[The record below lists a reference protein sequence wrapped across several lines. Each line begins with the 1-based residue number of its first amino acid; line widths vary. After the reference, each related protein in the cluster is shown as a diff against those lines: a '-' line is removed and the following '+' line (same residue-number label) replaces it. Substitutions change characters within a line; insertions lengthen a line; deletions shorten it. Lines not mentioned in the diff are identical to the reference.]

1 MSDKT
6 PKGTSRT
13 RSTGKRAARPATTPA
28 ASSISRSR
36 TKPRPDNAAQA
47 PGRRAAA
54 SPSKPKVTS
63 RAKSKDKPKPTNILN
78 YPRAGR
84 EGFWRWWPSW
94 RLLSAAFLLLF
105 FAGVGFGAWLYSTTD
120 VPDPTDIAVA
130 QTTRVYYSDGETLL
144 GEFSDLNRTILPAE
158 DIPDNVK
165 EAVVASEDS
174 TFYENR
180 GISPKGILR
189 AVINNVSGG
198 SRQGASTITQQYVEN
213 YYTGKVTSYTG
224 KVREMIMA
232 VKIDQE
238 LDKEEILSRYL
249 NTIYFGRS
257 AYGIEEAA
265 QAYFGKNA
273 SELDDAEAALLVA
286 VIPAPSAYDPAKNPE
301 KAQALWKRV
310 IDREVNETG
319 SLTQDEA
326 NKLTFPETIDY
337 KPQNSLRGTN
347 GYLMMTVRRELET
360 RGFDADDIDT
370 GGYTIISTIDKHTQ
384 ESTVEAINEL
394 PEDRPENNHVGT
406 VSIDPKTG
414 AIRALYG
421 GADYLEQQRNDATQ
435 SRMQAG
441 STFKVFT
448 LVAALEEGYGL
459 HSRWD
464 ASSPR
469 TFSGWKVKN
478 FGNASRGTVDL
489 LTATRHSYN
498 TPYAALNIDMGAK
511 KTREAA
517 VAMGLSEKTPG
528 LDDSPSNVL
537 GSASPTMLE
546 LAGAYST
553 IASGGIKRTPHIVEK
568 VSDVDGSSKYT
579 YKDDGERVLKESTA
593 INATVAL
600 QEPTSSR
607 GSARVVARKM
617 DGRPVAGKTGTSSA
631 FRSAVF
637 VGYTPQLVT
646 AVGMFQ
652 PSADG
657 RTEEPLTS
665 FGPWKNMTGGAAP
678 ASIFGDIMTRALEGQ
693 EELDFPDEVTSEGK
707 KKRKK
712 STRTKEPSPRR
723 TSKPKVTE
731 EPSQEPSQE
740 PSEEPSDE
748 APTEEP
754 SEQAPEPTEQ
764 PEPPATTEKPKQ
776 ESSPEPSAEP
786 SKKPKPPKVQPT
798 PGHERPAQ
806 PTATPKE
813 PR

>member
-13 RSTGKRAARPATTPA
+13 RSSGKRAARAATTPA
-28 ASSISRSR
+28 AASLSRSR
-36 TKPRPDNAAQA
+36 TKPRPETTTRT
-47 PGRRAAA
+47 PGR
-54 SPSKPKVTS
+54 PSDAPPSTPRGNR
-63 RAKSKDKPKPTNILN
+63 RAKNKPKPTNLLN

-94 RLLSAAFLLLF
+94 RLLSAVFVLLF
-105 FAGVGFGAWLYSTTD
+105 FAGIGFGAWLYATTD
-120 VPDPTDIAVA
+120 VPEPTDIAVA
-130 QTTRVYYSDGETLL
+130 QTTRVYYSDGKTLL
-144 GEFSDLNRTILPAE
+144 GEFSDLNRTILPADE
-158 DIPDNVK
+158 IPDNVK

-180 GISPKGILR
+180 GISPKGIVR
-189 AVINNVSGG
+189 ALVNNLSGG

-238 LDKEEILSRYL
+238 LDKNEILSRYL

-265 QAYFGKNA
+265 QAYFGKSAN
-273 SELDDAEAALLVA
+273 ELDDAEAALLVA

-301 KAQALWKRV
+301 KAKALWQRV

-319 SLTQDEA
+319 TLTKEEA
-326 NKLTFPETIDY
+326 DKLSFPETIEY
-337 KPQNSLRGTN
+337 KRQSSLRGTN
-347 GYLMMTVRRELET
+347 GYLMMAVRKELEA
-360 RGFDADDIDT
+360 RGFDEDDIDT
-370 GGYTIISTIDKHTQ
+370 GGYTIVSTIDKHTQ
-384 ESTVEAINEL
+384 DSTVEVIANL

-406 VSIDPKTG
+406 VSIDPSTG

-421 GADYLEQQRNDATQ
+421 GEDYLKQQRNDATQ

-441 STFKVFT
+441 STFKAFT
-448 LVAALEEGYGL
+448 LVAALEEGYSL
-459 HSRWD
+459 HSNWD

-469 TFSGWKVKN
+469 TFKGWTVKN
-478 FGNASRGTVDL
+478 FNNASRGTVDL

-498 TPYAALNIDMGAK
+498 TPYAALNVDMGAE
-511 KTREAA
+511 KTRDAA
-517 VAMGLSEKTPG
+517 IKMGLSEKTPG

-537 GSASPTMLE
+537 GSASSTMLE
-546 LAGAYST
+546 LANAYST

-568 VSDVDGSSKYT
+568 VTNADGSSKYA

-607 GSARVVARKM
+607 GSAKVVARKM
-617 DGRPVAGKTGTSSA
+617 DGRPVAGKTGTSSS
-631 FRSAVF
+631 FRSALF

-657 RTEEPLTS
+657 RTEEPLTP
-665 FGPWKNMTGGAAP
+665 FGPWEDMTGGGAP
-678 ASIFGDIMTRALEGQ
+678 ASIFADIMTSALDGQ
-693 EELDFPDEVTSEGK
+693 DELDFPGEVDSEGK
-707 KKRKK
+707 KKRKRK
-712 STRTKEPSPRR
+712 KRTHAPRR
-723 TSKPKVTE
+723 TTQPE
-731 EPSQEPSQE
+731 APAQPSEQ
-740 PSEEPSDE
+740 PSEEPP
-748 APTEEP
+748 ATEEP
-754 SEQAPEPTEQ
+754 SEEAPEPAPEPSEQ
-764 PEPPATTEKPKQ
+764 PTPSSKPEKPKP
-776 ESSPEPSAEP
+776 EPEPEPSE
-786 SKKPKPPKVQPT
+786 KPKTPKMQPT
-798 PGHERPAQ
+798 RGNDKPVE

>member
-1 MSDKT
+1 M
-6 PKGTSRT
+6 
-13 RSTGKRAARPATTPA
+13 
-28 ASSISRSR
+28 
-36 TKPRPDNAAQA
+36 
-47 PGRRAAA
+47 
-54 SPSKPKVTS
+54 
-63 RAKSKDKPKPTNILN
+63 
-78 YPRAGR
+78 
-84 EGFWRWWPSW
+84 
-94 RLLSAAFLLLF
+94 LLF
-105 FAGVGFGAWLYSTTD
+105 FAGIGFGAWLYATTD
-120 VPDPTDIAVA
+120 VPEPTDIAVA
-130 QTTRVYYSDGETLL
+130 QTTRVYYADGETLI
-144 GEFSDLNRTILPAE
+144 GEFSDLNRTILPADE
-158 DIPDNVK
+158 IPDNVK

-180 GISPKGILR
+180 GISPKGIVR
-189 AVINNVSGG
+189 ALVNNLSGG

-238 LDKEEILSRYL
+238 LDKNEILSRYL

-265 QAYFGKNA
+265 QAYFGKSA

-301 KAQALWKRV
+301 KAKALWQRV

-319 SLTQDEA
+319 TLTKEEA
-326 NKLTFPETIDY
+326 DKLSFPETIEY
-337 KPQNSLRGTN
+337 KRQSSLRGTN
-347 GYLMMTVRRELET
+347 GYLMMAVRKELEA
-360 RGFDADDIDT
+360 RGFDEDDIDT
-370 GGYTIISTIDKHTQ
+370 GGYTIVSTIDKHTQ
-384 ESTVEAINEL
+384 DSTVEVIANL

-406 VSIDPKTG
+406 VSIDPSTG

-421 GADYLEQQRNDATQ
+421 GEDYLKQQRNDATQ

-441 STFKVFT
+441 STFKAFT
-448 LVAALEEGYGL
+448 LVAALEEGYSL
-459 HSRWD
+459 HSTWD

-469 TFSGWKVKN
+469 TFKGWTVKN
-478 FGNASRGTVDL
+478 FNNASRGTVDL

-498 TPYAALNIDMGAK
+498 TPYAALNVDMGAE
-511 KTREAA
+511 KTRDAA
-517 VAMGLSEKTPG
+517 IKMGLSEKTPG

-546 LAGAYST
+546 LANAYST

-568 VSDVDGSSKYT
+568 VTNADGSSKYA

-607 GSARVVARKM
+607 GSAKVVARKM
-617 DGRPVAGKTGTSSA
+617 DGRPVAGKTGTSSS
-631 FRSAVF
+631 FRSALF

-657 RTEEPLTS
+657 RTEEPLTP
-665 FGPWKNMTGGAAP
+665 FGPWEDMTGGAAP
-678 ASIFGDIMTRALEGQ
+678 ASIFADIMTEALDGQ
-693 EELDFPDEVTSEGK
+693 KKLDFPDEVDSDGK
-707 KKRKK
+707 KKRKRK
-712 STRTKEPSPRR
+712 KRTHAPRR
-723 TSKPKVTE
+723 TTQPE
-731 EPSQEPSQE
+731 APAQPSEQ
-740 PSEEPSDE
+740 PSEEPP
-748 APTEEP
+748 ATEEP
-754 SEQAPEPTEQ
+754 SEEAPEPAPEPSEQ
-764 PEPPATTEKPKQ
+764 PTPSSKPEKPKP
-776 ESSPEPSAEP
+776 EPEPEPSE
-786 SKKPKPPKVQPT
+786 KPKTPKMQPT
-798 PGHERPAQ
+798 RGNDKPVE

>member
-13 RSTGKRAARPATTPA
+13 RSSGKRAARAATTPA
-28 ASSISRSR
+28 AASLSRSR
-36 TKPRPDNAAQA
+36 TKPRPETTTRT
-47 PGRRAAA
+47 PGR
-54 SPSKPKVTS
+54 PSDAPSSTPRGNR
-63 RAKSKDKPKPTNILN
+63 RAKNKPKPTNLLN

-94 RLLSAAFLLLF
+94 RLLSAVFVLLF
-105 FAGVGFGAWLYSTTD
+105 FAGIGFGAWLYATTD
-120 VPDPTDIAVA
+120 VPEPTDIAVA
-130 QTTRVYYSDGETLL
+130 QTTRVYYSDGKTLL
-144 GEFSDLNRTILPAE
+144 GEFSDLNRTILPADE
-158 DIPDNVK
+158 IPDNVK

-180 GISPKGILR
+180 GISPKGIVR
-189 AVINNVSGG
+189 ALVNNLSGG

-238 LDKEEILSRYL
+238 LDKNEILSRYL

-265 QAYFGKNA
+265 QAYFGKSA

-301 KAQALWKRV
+301 KAKALWQRV

-319 SLTQDEA
+319 TLTKEEA
-326 NKLTFPETIDY
+326 DKLSFPETIEY
-337 KPQNSLRGTN
+337 KRQSSLRGTN
-347 GYLMMTVRRELET
+347 GYLMMAVRKELEA
-360 RGFDADDIDT
+360 RGFDEDDIDT
-370 GGYTIISTIDKHTQ
+370 GGYTIVSTIDKHTQ
-384 ESTVEAINEL
+384 DSTVEVIANL

-406 VSIDPKTG
+406 VSIDPSTG

-421 GADYLEQQRNDATQ
+421 GEDYLKQQRNDATQ

-441 STFKVFT
+441 STFKAFT
-448 LVAALEEGYGL
+448 LVAALEEGYSL
-459 HSRWD
+459 HSNWD

-469 TFSGWKVKN
+469 TFKGWTVKN
-478 FGNASRGTVDL
+478 FNNASRGTVDL

-498 TPYAALNIDMGAK
+498 TPYAALNVDMGAE
-511 KTREAA
+511 KTRDAA
-517 VAMGLSEKTPG
+517 IKMGLSEKTPG

-537 GSASPTMLE
+537 GSASSTMLE
-546 LAGAYST
+546 LANAYST

-568 VSDVDGSSKYT
+568 VTNADGSSKYA

-607 GSARVVARKM
+607 GSAKVVARKM
-617 DGRPVAGKTGTSSA
+617 DGRPVAGKTGTSSS
-631 FRSAVF
+631 FRSALF

-652 PSADG
+652 PSVDG
-657 RTEEPLTS
+657 RTEEPLTP
-665 FGPWKNMTGGAAP
+665 FGPWEDMTGGGAP
-678 ASIFGDIMTRALEGQ
+678 ASIFADIMTSALDGQ
-693 EELDFPDEVTSEGK
+693 DELDFPGEVDSEGK
-707 KKRKK
+707 KKRKRK
-712 STRTKEPSPRR
+712 KRTHAPRR
-723 TSKPKVTE
+723 TTQPE
-731 EPSQEPSQE
+731 APAQPSEQ
-740 PSEEPSDE
+740 PSEEPP
-748 APTEEP
+748 ATEEP
-754 SEQAPEPTEQ
+754 SEEAPEPAPEPSEQ
-764 PEPPATTEKPKQ
+764 PTPSSKPEKPKP
-776 ESSPEPSAEP
+776 EPEPEPSE
-786 SKKPKPPKVQPT
+786 KPKTPKMQPT
-798 PGHERPAQ
+798 RGNDKPVE

>member
-13 RSTGKRAARPATTPA
+13 RSSGKRAARAATTPA
-28 ASSISRSR
+28 AASLSRSR
-36 TKPRPDNAAQA
+36 TKPRPETTTRT
-47 PGRRAAA
+47 PGR
-54 SPSKPKVTS
+54 PSDAPSSTPRGNR
-63 RAKSKDKPKPTNILN
+63 RAKNKPKPTNLLN

-94 RLLSAAFLLLF
+94 RLLSAAFVLLF
-105 FAGVGFGAWLYSTTD
+105 FAGIGFGAWLYATTD
-120 VPDPTDIAVA
+120 VPEPTDIAVA
-130 QTTRVYYSDGETLL
+130 QTTRVYYADGETLI
-144 GEFSDLNRTILPAE
+144 GEFSDLNRTILPADE
-158 DIPDNVK
+158 IPDNVK

-180 GISPKGILR
+180 GISPKGIVR
-189 AVINNVSGG
+189 ALVNNLSGG

-238 LDKEEILSRYL
+238 LDKNEILSRYL

-265 QAYFGKNA
+265 QAYFGKSA

-301 KAQALWKRV
+301 KAKALWQRV

-319 SLTQDEA
+319 TLTKEEA
-326 NKLTFPETIDY
+326 DKLSFPETIEY
-337 KPQNSLRGTN
+337 KRQSSLRGTN
-347 GYLMMTVRRELET
+347 GYLMMAVRKELEA
-360 RGFDADDIDT
+360 RGFDEDDIDT
-370 GGYTIISTIDKHTQ
+370 GGYTIVSTIDKHTQ
-384 ESTVEAINEL
+384 DSTVEVIANL

-406 VSIDPKTG
+406 VSIDPSTG

-421 GADYLEQQRNDATQ
+421 GEDYLKQQRNDATQ

-441 STFKVFT
+441 STFKAFT
-448 LVAALEEGYGL
+448 LVAALEEGYSL
-459 HSRWD
+459 HSNWD

-469 TFSGWKVKN
+469 TFKGWTVKN
-478 FGNASRGTVDL
+478 FNNASRGTVDL

-498 TPYAALNIDMGAK
+498 TPYAALNVDMGAE
-511 KTREAA
+511 KTRDAA
-517 VAMGLSEKTPG
+517 IKMGLSEKTPG

-537 GSASPTMLE
+537 GSASSTMLE
-546 LAGAYST
+546 LANAYST

-568 VSDVDGSSKYT
+568 VTNADGSSKYA

-607 GSARVVARKM
+607 GSAKVVARKM
-617 DGRPVAGKTGTSSA
+617 DGRPVAGKTGTSSS
-631 FRSAVF
+631 FRSALF

-657 RTEEPLTS
+657 RTEEPLTP
-665 FGPWKNMTGGAAP
+665 FGPWEDMTGGGAP
-678 ASIFGDIMTRALEGQ
+678 ASIFADIMTSALDGQ
-693 EELDFPDEVTSEGK
+693 DELDFPGEVDSEGK
-707 KKRKK
+707 KKRKRK
-712 STRTKEPSPRR
+712 KRTHAPRR
-723 TSKPKVTE
+723 TTQPE
-731 EPSQEPSQE
+731 APAQPSEQ
-740 PSEEPSDE
+740 PSEEPP
-748 APTEEP
+748 ATEEP
-754 SEQAPEPTEQ
+754 SEEAPEPAPEPSEQ
-764 PEPPATTEKPKQ
+764 PTPSSKPEKPKP
-776 ESSPEPSAEP
+776 EPEPEPSE
-786 SKKPKPPKVQPT
+786 KPKTPKMQPT
-798 PGHERPAQ
+798 RGNDKPVE

>member
-13 RSTGKRAARPATTPA
+13 RSSGKRAARAATTPA
-28 ASSISRSR
+28 AASLSRSR
-36 TKPRPDNAAQA
+36 TKPRPETTTRT
-47 PGRRAAA
+47 PGR
-54 SPSKPKVTS
+54 PSDAPSSTPRGNR
-63 RAKSKDKPKPTNILN
+63 RAKNKPKPTNLLN

-94 RLLSAAFLLLF
+94 RLLSAVFVLLF
-105 FAGVGFGAWLYSTTD
+105 FAGIGFGAWLYATTD
-120 VPDPTDIAVA
+120 VPEPTDIAVA
-130 QTTRVYYSDGETLL
+130 QTTRVYYSDGKTLL
-144 GEFSDLNRTILPAE
+144 GEFSDLNRTILPADE
-158 DIPDNVK
+158 IPDNVK

-180 GISPKGILR
+180 GISPKGIVR
-189 AVINNVSGG
+189 ALVNNLSGG

-238 LDKEEILSRYL
+238 LDKNEILSRYL

-265 QAYFGKNA
+265 QAYFGKSA

-301 KAQALWKRV
+301 KAKALWQRV
-310 IDREVNETG
+310 IDREVNETAT
-319 SLTQDEA
+319 LTKEEA
-326 NKLTFPETIDY
+326 DKLSFPETIEY
-337 KPQNSLRGTN
+337 KRQSSLRGTN
-347 GYLMMTVRRELET
+347 GYLMMAVRKELEA
-360 RGFDADDIDT
+360 RGFDEDDIDT
-370 GGYTIISTIDKHTQ
+370 GGYTIVSTIDKHTQ
-384 ESTVEAINEL
+384 DSTVEVIANL

-406 VSIDPKTG
+406 VSIDPSTG

-421 GADYLEQQRNDATQ
+421 GEDYLKQQRNDATQ

-441 STFKVFT
+441 STFKAFT
-448 LVAALEEGYGL
+448 LVAALEEGYSL
-459 HSRWD
+459 HSNWD

-469 TFSGWKVKN
+469 TFKGWTVKN
-478 FGNASRGTVDL
+478 FNNASRGTVDL

-498 TPYAALNIDMGAK
+498 TPYAALNVDMGAE
-511 KTREAA
+511 KTRDAA
-517 VAMGLSEKTPG
+517 IKMGLSEKTPG

-537 GSASPTMLE
+537 GSASSTMLE
-546 LAGAYST
+546 LANAYST

-568 VSDVDGSSKYT
+568 VTNADGSSKYA

-607 GSARVVARKM
+607 GSAKVVARKM
-617 DGRPVAGKTGTSSA
+617 DGRPVAGKTGTSSS
-631 FRSAVF
+631 FRSALF

-657 RTEEPLTS
+657 RTEEPLTP
-665 FGPWKNMTGGAAP
+665 FGPWEDMTGGGAP
-678 ASIFGDIMTRALEGQ
+678 ASIFADIMTSALDGQ
-693 EELDFPDEVTSEGK
+693 DELDFPGEVDSEGK
-707 KKRKK
+707 KKRKRK
-712 STRTKEPSPRR
+712 KRTHAPRR
-723 TSKPKVTE
+723 TTQPE
-731 EPSQEPSQE
+731 APAQPSEQ
-740 PSEEPSDE
+740 PSEEPP
-748 APTEEP
+748 ATEEP
-754 SEQAPEPTEQ
+754 SEEAPEPAPEPSEQ
-764 PEPPATTEKPKQ
+764 PTPSSKPEKPKP
-776 ESSPEPSAEP
+776 EPEPEPSE
-786 SKKPKPPKVQPT
+786 KPKTPKMQPT
-798 PGHERPAQ
+798 RGNDKPVE

>member
-13 RSTGKRAARPATTPA
+13 RSSGKRAARAATTPA
-28 ASSISRSR
+28 AASLSRSR
-36 TKPRPDNAAQA
+36 TKPRPETTTRT
-47 PGRRAAA
+47 PGR
-54 SPSKPKVTS
+54 PSDAPSSTPRGNR
-63 RAKSKDKPKPTNILN
+63 RAKNKPKPTNLLN

-94 RLLSAAFLLLF
+94 RLLSAVFVLLF
-105 FAGVGFGAWLYSTTD
+105 FAGIGFGAWLYATTD
-120 VPDPTDIAVA
+120 VPEPTDIAVA
-130 QTTRVYYSDGETLL
+130 QTTRVYYSDGKTLL
-144 GEFSDLNRTILPAE
+144 GEFSDLNRTILPADE
-158 DIPDNVK
+158 IPDNVK

-180 GISPKGILR
+180 GISPKGIVR
-189 AVINNVSGG
+189 ALVNNLSGG

-238 LDKEEILSRYL
+238 LDKNEILSRYL

-265 QAYFGKNA
+265 QAYFGKSA

-301 KAQALWKRV
+301 KAKALWQRV

-319 SLTQDEA
+319 TLTKEEA
-326 NKLTFPETIDY
+326 DKLSFPETIEY
-337 KPQNSLRGTN
+337 KRQSSLRGTN
-347 GYLMMTVRRELET
+347 GYLMMAVRKELEA
-360 RGFDADDIDT
+360 RGFDEDDIDT
-370 GGYTIISTIDKHTQ
+370 GGYTIVSTIDKHTQ
-384 ESTVEAINEL
+384 DSTVEVIANL
-394 PEDRPENNHVGT
+394 PEDRPENNRVGT
-406 VSIDPKTG
+406 VSIDPSTG

-421 GADYLEQQRNDATQ
+421 GEDYLKQQRNDATQ

-441 STFKVFT
+441 STFKAFT
-448 LVAALEEGYGL
+448 LVAALEEGYSL
-459 HSRWD
+459 HSNWD

-469 TFSGWKVKN
+469 TFKGWTVKN
-478 FGNASRGTVDL
+478 FNNASRGTVDL

-498 TPYAALNIDMGAK
+498 TPYAALNVDMGAE
-511 KTREAA
+511 KTRD
-517 VAMGLSEKTPG
+517 VAIKMGLSEKTPG

-546 LAGAYST
+546 LANAYST

-568 VSDVDGSSKYT
+568 VTNADGSSKYA

-607 GSARVVARKM
+607 GSARIVNEKM
-617 DGRPVAGKTGTSSA
+617 DGRPVAGKTGTSSS
-631 FRSAVF
+631 FRSALF

-657 RTEEPLTS
+657 RTEEPLTP
-665 FGPWKNMTGGAAP
+665 FGPWEDMTGGGAP
-678 ASIFGDIMTRALEGQ
+678 ASIFADIMTSALDGQ
-693 EELDFPDEVTSEGK
+693 DELDFPGEVDSEGK
-707 KKRKK
+707 KKRKRK
-712 STRTKEPSPRR
+712 KRTHAPRR
-723 TSKPKVTE
+723 TTQPE
-731 EPSQEPSQE
+731 APAQPSEQ
-740 PSEEPSDE
+740 PSEEPP
-748 APTEEP
+748 ATEEP
-754 SEQAPEPTEQ
+754 SEEAPEPAPEPSEQ
-764 PEPPATTEKPKQ
+764 PTPSSKPEKPKP
-776 ESSPEPSAEP
+776 EPEPEPSE
-786 SKKPKPPKVQPT
+786 KPKTPKMQPT
-798 PGHERPAQ
+798 RGNDKPVE

>member
-1 MSDKT
+1 M
-6 PKGTSRT
+6 
-13 RSTGKRAARPATTPA
+13 
-28 ASSISRSR
+28 
-36 TKPRPDNAAQA
+36 
-47 PGRRAAA
+47 
-54 SPSKPKVTS
+54 
-63 RAKSKDKPKPTNILN
+63 
-78 YPRAGR
+78 
-84 EGFWRWWPSW
+84 
-94 RLLSAAFLLLF
+94 LLF
-105 FAGVGFGAWLYSTTD
+105 FAGIGFGAWLYATTD
-120 VPDPTDIAVA
+120 VPEPTDIAVA
-130 QTTRVYYSDGETLL
+130 QTTRVYYADGETLI
-144 GEFSDLNRTILPAE
+144 GEFSDLNRTILPADE
-158 DIPDNVK
+158 IPDNVK

-180 GISPKGILR
+180 GISPKGIVR
-189 AVINNVSGG
+189 ALVNNLSGG

-238 LDKEEILSRYL
+238 LDKNEILSRYL

-265 QAYFGKNA
+265 QAYFGKSA

-286 VIPAPSAYDPAKNPE
+286 VIPAPSAYDPAKNPD
-301 KAQALWKRV
+301 KAKALWQRV

-319 SLTQDEA
+319 TLTKEEA
-326 NKLTFPETIDY
+326 DKLSFPETIEY
-337 KPQNSLRGTN
+337 KRQSSLRGTN
-347 GYLMMTVRRELET
+347 GYLMMTVRKELEA
-360 RGFDADDIDT
+360 RGFDEDDIDT
-370 GGYTIISTIDKHTQ
+370 GGYTIVSTIDKHTQ
-384 ESTVEAINEL
+384 ESTVEAINDL

-406 VSIDPKTG
+406 VSIDPSTG

-421 GADYLEQQRNDATQ
+421 GEDYLKQQRNDATQ

-441 STFKVFT
+441 STFKAFT
-448 LVAALEEGYGL
+448 LVAALEEGYSL
-459 HSRWD
+459 HSHWD

-469 TFSGWKVKN
+469 TFKGWTVKN
-478 FGNASRGTVDL
+478 FGNASRGSVDL

-498 TPYAALNIDMGAK
+498 TPYAALNVDMGAE

-517 VAMGLSEKTPG
+517 IKMGLSEKTPG

-537 GSASPTMLE
+537 GSSSLTVLE
-546 LAGAYST
+546 LAGSYSV

-568 VSDVDGSSKYT
+568 VTNADGSHKYA

-607 GSARVVARKM
+607 GSARIVNEKM
-617 DGRPVAGKTGTSSA
+617 DGRPVAGKTGTSSS
-631 FRSAVF
+631 FRSALF

-657 RTEEPLTS
+657 RTEEPLTP
-665 FGPWKNMTGGAAP
+665 FGPWEDMTGGGAP
-678 ASIFGDIMTRALEGQ
+678 ASIFADIMTSALDGQ
-693 EELDFPDEVTSEGK
+693 DEVDFHDEVDSEGK

-712 STRTKEPSPRR
+712 RKKRTHAPRR
-723 TSKPKVTE
+723 TTQPKAPAQ
-731 EPSQEPSQE
+731 PSEQ
-740 PSEEPSDE
+740 PSEEPP
-748 APTEEP
+748 ATEEP
-754 SEQAPEPTEQ
+754 SEEAPEPAPEPSEQ
-764 PEPPATTEKPKQ
+764 PTPSSKPEKPKP
-776 ESSPEPSAEP
+776 EPEPSE
-786 SKKPKPPKVQPT
+786 KPKTPKVQPT
-798 PGHERPAQ
+798 RGNDKPVE
-806 PTATPKE
+806 PTVTPKE

>member
-1 MSDKT
+1 M
-6 PKGTSRT
+6 
-13 RSTGKRAARPATTPA
+13 
-28 ASSISRSR
+28 
-36 TKPRPDNAAQA
+36 
-47 PGRRAAA
+47 
-54 SPSKPKVTS
+54 
-63 RAKSKDKPKPTNILN
+63 
-78 YPRAGR
+78 
-84 EGFWRWWPSW
+84 
-94 RLLSAAFLLLF
+94 LLF
-105 FAGVGFGAWLYSTTD
+105 FAGIGFGAWLYATTD
-120 VPDPTDIAVA
+120 VPEPTDIAVA
-130 QTTRVYYSDGETLL
+130 QTTRVYYSDGKTLL
-144 GEFSDLNRTILPAE
+144 GEFSDLNRTILPADE
-158 DIPDNVK
+158 IPDNVK

-180 GISPKGILR
+180 GISPKGIVR
-189 AVINNVSGG
+189 ALVNNLSGG

-238 LDKEEILSRYL
+238 LDKNEILSRYL

-265 QAYFGKNA
+265 QAYFGKSAN
-273 SELDDAEAALLVA
+273 ELDDAEAALLVA

-301 KAQALWKRV
+301 KAKALWQRV

-319 SLTQDEA
+319 TLTKEEA
-326 NKLTFPETIDY
+326 DKLSFPETIEY
-337 KPQNSLRGTN
+337 KRQSSLRGTN
-347 GYLMMTVRRELET
+347 GYLMMAVRKELEA
-360 RGFDADDIDT
+360 RGFDEDDIDT
-370 GGYTIISTIDKHTQ
+370 GGYTIVSTIDKHTQ
-384 ESTVEAINEL
+384 DSTVEVIANL

-406 VSIDPKTG
+406 VSIDPSTG

-421 GADYLEQQRNDATQ
+421 GEDYLKQQRNDATQ

-441 STFKVFT
+441 STFKAFT
-448 LVAALEEGYGL
+448 LVAALEEGYSL
-459 HSRWD
+459 HSNWD

-469 TFSGWKVKN
+469 TFKGWTVKN
-478 FGNASRGTVDL
+478 FNNASRGTVDL

-498 TPYAALNIDMGAK
+498 TPYAALNVDMGAE
-511 KTREAA
+511 KTRDAA
-517 VAMGLSEKTPG
+517 IKMGLSEKTPG

-546 LAGAYST
+546 LANAYST

-568 VSDVDGSSKYT
+568 VTNADGSHKYA

-607 GSARVVARKM
+607 GSARIVNEKM
-617 DGRPVAGKTGTSSA
+617 DGRPVAGKTGTSSS
-631 FRSAVF
+631 FRSALF

-657 RTEEPLTS
+657 RTEEPLTP
-665 FGPWKNMTGGAAP
+665 FGPWEDMTGGGAP
-678 ASIFGDIMTRALEGQ
+678 ASIFADIMTSALDGQ
-693 EELDFPDEVTSEGK
+693 DEVDFPDEVDSEGK
-707 KKRKK
+707 KKRKRK
-712 STRTKEPSPRR
+712 KRTHAPRR
-723 TSKPKVTE
+723 TTQPE
-731 EPSQEPSQE
+731 APAQPSEQ
-740 PSEEPSDE
+740 PSEEPP
-748 APTEEP
+748 ATEEP
-754 SEQAPEPTEQ
+754 SEEAPEPAPEPSEQ
-764 PEPPATTEKPKQ
+764 PTPSSKPEKPKP
-776 ESSPEPSAEP
+776 EPEPSEK
-786 SKKPKPPKVQPT
+786 SKTPKVQPT
-798 PGHERPAQ
+798 RGNDKPVE

>member
-13 RSTGKRAARPATTPA
+13 RSSGKRAARAATTPA
-28 ASSISRSR
+28 AASLSRSR
-36 TKPRPDNAAQA
+36 TKPRPETTTRT
-47 PGRRAAA
+47 PGR
-54 SPSKPKVTS
+54 PSDAPSSTPRGNR
-63 RAKSKDKPKPTNILN
+63 RAKNKPKPTNLLN

-94 RLLSAAFLLLF
+94 RLLSAVFVLLF
-105 FAGVGFGAWLYSTTD
+105 FAGIGFGAWLYATTD
-120 VPDPTDIAVA
+120 VPEPTDIAVA
-130 QTTRVYYSDGETLL
+130 QTTRVYYADGETLI
-144 GEFSDLNRTILPAE
+144 GEFSDLNRTILPADE
-158 DIPDNVK
+158 IPDNVK

-180 GISPKGILR
+180 GISPKGIVR
-189 AVINNVSGG
+189 ALVNNLSGG

-238 LDKEEILSRYL
+238 LDKNEILSRYL

-265 QAYFGKNA
+265 QAYFGKSA

-286 VIPAPSAYDPAKNPE
+286 VIPAPSAYDPAKNPD
-301 KAQALWKRV
+301 KAKALWQRV

-319 SLTQDEA
+319 TLTKEEA
-326 NKLTFPETIDY
+326 DKLSFPETIEY
-337 KPQNSLRGTN
+337 KRQSSLRGTN
-347 GYLMMTVRRELET
+347 GYLMMTVRKELEA
-360 RGFDADDIDT
+360 RGFDEDDIDT
-370 GGYTIISTIDKHTQ
+370 GGYTIVSTIDKHTQ
-384 ESTVEAINEL
+384 ESTVEAINDL

-406 VSIDPKTG
+406 VSIDPSTG

-421 GADYLEQQRNDATQ
+421 GEDYLKQQRNDATQ

-441 STFKVFT
+441 STFKAFT
-448 LVAALEEGYGL
+448 LVAALEEGYSL
-459 HSRWD
+459 HSHWD

-469 TFSGWKVKN
+469 TFKGWTVKN
-478 FGNASRGTVDL
+478 FGNASRGSVDL

-498 TPYAALNIDMGAK
+498 TPYAALNVDMGAE

-517 VAMGLSEKTPG
+517 IKMGLSEKTPG

-537 GSASPTMLE
+537 GSSSLTVLE
-546 LAGAYST
+546 LAGSYSV

-568 VSDVDGSSKYT
+568 VTNADGSHKYA

-607 GSARVVARKM
+607 GSARIVNEKM
-617 DGRPVAGKTGTSSA
+617 DGRPVAGKTGTSSS
-631 FRSAVF
+631 FRSALF

-657 RTEEPLTS
+657 RTEEPLTP
-665 FGPWKNMTGGAAP
+665 FGPWEDMTGGGAP
-678 ASIFGDIMTRALEGQ
+678 ASIFADIMTSALDGQ
-693 EELDFPDEVTSEGK
+693 DEVDFHDEVDSEGK

-712 STRTKEPSPRR
+712 RKKRTHAPRR
-723 TSKPKVTE
+723 TTQPKAPAQ
-731 EPSQEPSQE
+731 PSEQ
-740 PSEEPSDE
+740 PSEEPP
-748 APTEEP
+748 ATEEP
-754 SEQAPEPTEQ
+754 SEEAPEPAPEPSEQ
-764 PEPPATTEKPKQ
+764 PTPSSKPEKPKP
-776 ESSPEPSAEP
+776 EPEPSE
-786 SKKPKPPKVQPT
+786 KPKTPKVQPT
-798 PGHERPAQ
+798 RGNDKPVE
-806 PTATPKE
+806 PTVTPKE

>member
-13 RSTGKRAARPATTPA
+13 RSAGKRAARPATTPA
-28 ASSISRSR
+28 AASISRSR
-36 TKPRPDNAAQA
+36 TKPRLEHQPQGSGGKSATLTQKGTN
-47 PGRRAAA
+47 
-54 SPSKPKVTS
+54 KNKV
-63 RAKSKDKPKPTNILN
+63 KPTNLLN
-78 YPRAGR
+78 YPRAGK

-94 RLLSAAFLLLF
+94 RLLSLAFILLF
-105 FAGVGFGAWLYSTTD
+105 FAGVGFGAWLYATTE
-120 VPDPTDIAVA
+120 VPEPTDIAVA

-144 GEFSDLNRTILPAE
+144 GEFSELNRTILPADE
-158 DIPDNVK
+158 IPDNVK

-189 AVINNVSGG
+189 AVINNASGG
-198 SRQGASTITQQYVEN
+198 PRQGASTITQQYVEN
-213 YYTGKVTSYTG
+213 YYTGKVTSYSG

-232 VKIDQE
+232 IKIDEE
-238 LDKEEILSRYL
+238 LDKDEILSRYL

-257 AYGIEEAA
+257 AYGIEEGA
-265 QAYFGKNA
+265 QAYFGKSA

-301 KAQALWKRV
+301 KAKALWERV

-319 SLTQDEA
+319 SLTKEEA
-326 NKLTFPETIDY
+326 EKLTFPETIDF
-337 KPQNSLRGTN
+337 KPQNSMRGTN
-347 GYLMMTVRRELET
+347 GYLMSTVRRELEE
-360 RGFDADDIDT
+360 RGFDEDEIAT
-370 GGYTIISTIDKHTQ
+370 GGFSIVSTIDKHTQ
-384 ESTVEAINEL
+384 ESTVEAIDNL

-406 VSIDPKTG
+406 VSIDPSTG

-421 GADYLEQQRNDATQ
+421 GKDYLEQQRNDATQ

-441 STFKVFT
+441 STFKTFT
-448 LVAALEEGYGL
+448 LVAALENGYGL
-459 HSRWD
+459 HSYWD
-464 ASSPR
+464 ASSPK
-469 TFSGWKVKN
+469 TFKGWTVKN
-478 FGNASRGTVDL
+478 FGDASRGTVDL

-511 KTREAA
+511 KTREVA

-553 IASGGIKRTPHIVEK
+553 IASGGVKRTPHIVEK
-568 VSDVDGSSKYT
+568 VTNADGSARYA

-593 INATVAL
+593 TNATVAL

-607 GSARVVARKM
+607 GSAKIVAQKM
-617 DGRPVAGKTGTSSA
+617 DDRPVAGKTGTSSS

-657 RTEEPLTS
+657 RTEEQLTP
-665 FGPWKNMTGGAAP
+665 FGPWENMTGGAAP
-678 ASIFGDIMTRALEGQ
+678 AAIFGDIMTSALDGQ
-693 EELDFPDEVTSEGK
+693 DKVDFPDEVDADGK
-707 KKRKK
+707 KKQKRKK
-712 STRTKEPSPRR
+712 KQTEAPAPRR
-723 TSKPKVTE
+723 TKTPKVTE
-731 EPSQEPSQE
+731 EPSEDPA
-740 PSEEPSDE
+740 EE
-748 APTEEP
+748 
-754 SEQAPEPTEQ
+754 APEPAPEEEQ
-764 PEPPATTEKPKQ
+764 PAPPEEPQPKPEEPKPEEPQPKPEKPKPS
-776 ESSPEPSAEP
+776 EKPEA
-786 SKKPKPPKVQPT
+786 PKVQPT
-798 PGHERPAQ
+798 RGHERPVQ
-806 PTATPKE
+806 PTDKPQE
-813 PR
+813 PQ

>member
-13 RSTGKRAARPATTPA
+13 RSSGKRAARAATTPA
-28 ASSISRSR
+28 AASLSRSR
-36 TKPRPDNAAQA
+36 TKPRPETTTRT
-47 PGRRAAA
+47 PGR
-54 SPSKPKVTS
+54 PSDAPSSTPRGNR
-63 RAKSKDKPKPTNILN
+63 RAKNKPKPTNLLN

-94 RLLSAAFLLLF
+94 RLLSAVFVLLF
-105 FAGVGFGAWLYSTTD
+105 FAGIGFGAWLYATTD
-120 VPDPTDIAVA
+120 VPEPTDIAVA
-130 QTTRVYYSDGETLL
+130 QTTRVYYADGETLL
-144 GEFSDLNRTILPAE
+144 GEFSDLNRTILPADE
-158 DIPDNVK
+158 IPDNVK

-180 GISPKGILR
+180 GISPKGIVR
-189 AVINNVSGG
+189 ALVNNLSGG

-238 LDKEEILSRYL
+238 LDKNEILSRYL

-265 QAYFGKNA
+265 QAYFGKSA

-286 VIPAPSAYDPAKNPE
+286 VIPAPSAYDPAKNPD
-301 KAQALWKRV
+301 KAKALWQRV

-319 SLTQDEA
+319 SLTKEEA
-326 NKLTFPETIDY
+326 DKLSFPETIEY
-337 KPQNSLRGTN
+337 KRQNSLRGTN
-347 GYLMMTVRRELET
+347 GYLMMAVRKELEA
-360 RGFDADDIDT
+360 RGFDEDDIDT
-370 GGYTIISTIDKHTQ
+370 GGYTIVSTIDKHTQ
-384 ESTVEAINEL
+384 DSTVEAIANL
-394 PEDRPENNHVGT
+394 PEDRPENNRVGT
-406 VSIDPKTG
+406 VSIDPSTG

-421 GADYLEQQRNDATQ
+421 GKDYLKQQRNDATQ

-441 STFKVFT
+441 STFKAFT
-448 LVAALEEGYGL
+448 LVAALEEGYSL
-459 HSRWD
+459 HSNWD

-469 TFSGWKVKN
+469 TFKGWTVKN
-478 FGNASRGTVDL
+478 FGNVSRGSVDL

-498 TPYAALNIDMGAK
+498 TPYAALNVDMGAE

-517 VAMGLSEKTPG
+517 VKMGLSEKTPG

-546 LAGAYST
+546 LANAYST

-568 VSDVDGSSKYT
+568 VTNADGSSKYA

-607 GSARVVARKM
+607 GSAKVVARKM

-657 RTEEPLTS
+657 RTEEPLTP
-665 FGPWKNMTGGAAP
+665 FGPWEDMTGGGAP
-678 ASIFGDIMTRALEGQ
+678 ASIFVDIMTSVLDGQ
-693 EELDFPDEVTSEGK
+693 DELDFPDEVDTDGK
-707 KKRKK
+707 KKRKRRK
-712 STRTKEPSPRR
+712 RTHAPRR
-723 TSKPKVTE
+723 TTQPE
-731 EPSQEPSQE
+731 APAQPSEQ
-740 PSEEPSDE
+740 PSEEPP
-748 APTEEP
+748 ATEEP
-754 SEQAPEPTEQ
+754 SEEAPEPAPEPSEQ
-764 PEPPATTEKPKQ
+764 PTPSSKPEKPKP
-776 ESSPEPSAEP
+776 EPEPSE
-786 SKKPKPPKVQPT
+786 KPKTPKVQPT
-798 PGHERPAQ
+798 RGNDKPVE
-806 PTATPKE
+806 PTVTPKE

>member
-13 RSTGKRAARPATTPA
+13 RSSGKRAARAATTPA
-28 ASSISRSR
+28 AASLSRSR
-36 TKPRPDNAAQA
+36 TKPRPETTTRT
-47 PGRRAAA
+47 PGR
-54 SPSKPKVTS
+54 PSDAPSSTPRGNR
-63 RAKSKDKPKPTNILN
+63 RAKNKPKPTNLLN

-94 RLLSAAFLLLF
+94 RLLSAVFVLLF
-105 FAGVGFGAWLYSTTD
+105 FAGIGFGAWLYATTD
-120 VPDPTDIAVA
+120 VPEPTDIAVA
-130 QTTRVYYSDGETLL
+130 QTTRVYYSDGKTLL
-144 GEFSDLNRTILPAE
+144 GEFSDLNRTILPADE
-158 DIPDNVK
+158 IPDNVK

-180 GISPKGILR
+180 GISPKGIVR
-189 AVINNVSGG
+189 ALVNNLSGG

-238 LDKEEILSRYL
+238 LDKNEILSRYL

-265 QAYFGKNA
+265 QAYFGKSA

-301 KAQALWKRV
+301 KAKALWQRV

-319 SLTQDEA
+319 TLTKEEA
-326 NKLTFPETIDY
+326 DKLSFPETIEY
-337 KPQNSLRGTN
+337 KRQSSLRGTN
-347 GYLMMTVRRELET
+347 GYLMMAVRKELEA
-360 RGFDADDIDT
+360 RGFDEDDIDT
-370 GGYTIISTIDKHTQ
+370 GGYTIVSTIDKHTQ
-384 ESTVEAINEL
+384 DSTVEVIANL

-406 VSIDPKTG
+406 VSIDPSTG

-421 GADYLEQQRNDATQ
+421 GEDYLKQQRNDATQ

-441 STFKVFT
+441 STFKAFT
-448 LVAALEEGYGL
+448 LVAALEEGYSL
-459 HSRWD
+459 HSNWD

-469 TFSGWKVKN
+469 TFKGWTVKN
-478 FGNASRGTVDL
+478 FNNASRGTVDL

-498 TPYAALNIDMGAK
+498 TPYAALNVDMGAE
-511 KTREAA
+511 KTRDAA
-517 VAMGLSEKTPG
+517 IKMGLSEKTPG

-537 GSASPTMLE
+537 GSASSTMLE
-546 LAGAYST
+546 LANAYST

-568 VSDVDGSSKYT
+568 VTNADGSSKYA

-607 GSARVVARKM
+607 GSAKVVARKM
-617 DGRPVAGKTGTSSA
+617 DGRPVAGKTGTSSS
-631 FRSAVF
+631 FRSALF

-657 RTEEPLTS
+657 RTEEPLTP
-665 FGPWKNMTGGAAP
+665 FGPWEDMTGGGAP
-678 ASIFGDIMTRALEGQ
+678 ASIFADIMTSALDGQ
-693 EELDFPDEVTSEGK
+693 DELDFPGEVDSEGK
-707 KKRKK
+707 KKRKRK
-712 STRTKEPSPRR
+712 KRTHAPRR
-723 TSKPKVTE
+723 TTQPE
-731 EPSQEPSQE
+731 APAQPSEQ
-740 PSEEPSDE
+740 PSEEPP
-748 APTEEP
+748 ATEEP
-754 SEQAPEPTEQ
+754 SEEAPEPAPEPSEQ
-764 PEPPATTEKPKQ
+764 PTPSSKPEKPKP
-776 ESSPEPSAEP
+776 EPEPEPSE
-786 SKKPKPPKVQPT
+786 KPKTPKMQPT
-798 PGHERPAQ
+798 RGNDKPVE

>member
-1 MSDKT
+1 M
-6 PKGTSRT
+6 
-13 RSTGKRAARPATTPA
+13 
-28 ASSISRSR
+28 
-36 TKPRPDNAAQA
+36 
-47 PGRRAAA
+47 
-54 SPSKPKVTS
+54 
-63 RAKSKDKPKPTNILN
+63 
-78 YPRAGR
+78 
-84 EGFWRWWPSW
+84 
-94 RLLSAAFLLLF
+94 LLF
-105 FAGVGFGAWLYSTTD
+105 FAGIGFGAWLYATTD
-120 VPDPTDIAVA
+120 VPEPTDIAVA
-130 QTTRVYYSDGETLL
+130 QTTRVYYADGETLI
-144 GEFSDLNRTILPAE
+144 GEFSDLNRTILPADE
-158 DIPDNVK
+158 IPDNVK

-180 GISPKGILR
+180 GISPKGIVR
-189 AVINNVSGG
+189 ALVNNLSGG

-238 LDKEEILSRYL
+238 LDKNEILSRYL

-265 QAYFGKNA
+265 QAYFGKSA

-301 KAQALWKRV
+301 KAKALWQRV

-319 SLTQDEA
+319 TLTKEEA
-326 NKLTFPETIDY
+326 DKLSFPETIEY
-337 KPQNSLRGTN
+337 KRQSSLRGTN
-347 GYLMMTVRRELET
+347 GYLMMAVRKELEA
-360 RGFDADDIDT
+360 RGFDEDDIDT
-370 GGYTIISTIDKHTQ
+370 GGYTIVSTIDKHTQ
-384 ESTVEAINEL
+384 DSTVEVIANL

-406 VSIDPKTG
+406 VSIDPSTG

-421 GADYLEQQRNDATQ
+421 GEDYLKQQRNDATQ

-441 STFKVFT
+441 STFKAFT
-448 LVAALEEGYGL
+448 LVAALEEGYSL
-459 HSRWD
+459 HSNWD

-469 TFSGWKVKN
+469 TFKGWTVKN
-478 FGNASRGTVDL
+478 FNNASRGTVDL

-498 TPYAALNIDMGAK
+498 TPYAALNVDMGAE
-511 KTREAA
+511 KTRDAA
-517 VAMGLSEKTPG
+517 IKMGLSEKTPG

-537 GSASPTMLE
+537 GSASSTMLE
-546 LAGAYST
+546 LANAYST

-568 VSDVDGSSKYT
+568 VTNADGSSKYA

-607 GSARVVARKM
+607 GSAKVVARKM
-617 DGRPVAGKTGTSSA
+617 DGRPVAGKTGTSSS
-631 FRSAVF
+631 FRSALF

-657 RTEEPLTS
+657 RTEEPLTP
-665 FGPWKNMTGGAAP
+665 FGPWEDMTGGGAP
-678 ASIFGDIMTRALEGQ
+678 ASIFADIMTSALDGQ
-693 EELDFPDEVTSEGK
+693 DELDFPGEVDSEGK
-707 KKRKK
+707 KKRKRK
-712 STRTKEPSPRR
+712 KRTHAPRR
-723 TSKPKVTE
+723 TTQPE
-731 EPSQEPSQE
+731 APAQPSEQ
-740 PSEEPSDE
+740 PSEEPP
-748 APTEEP
+748 ATEEP
-754 SEQAPEPTEQ
+754 SEEAPEPAPEPSEQ
-764 PEPPATTEKPKQ
+764 PTPSSKPEKPKP
-776 ESSPEPSAEP
+776 EPEPEPSE
-786 SKKPKPPKVQPT
+786 KPKTPKMQPT
-798 PGHERPAQ
+798 RGNDKPVE

>member
-13 RSTGKRAARPATTPA
+13 RSSGKRAARAATTPA
-28 ASSISRSR
+28 AASLSRSR
-36 TKPRPDNAAQA
+36 TKPRPETTTRT
-47 PGRRAAA
+47 PGR
-54 SPSKPKVTS
+54 PSDAPPSTPRGNR
-63 RAKSKDKPKPTNILN
+63 RAKNKPKPTNLLN

-94 RLLSAAFLLLF
+94 RLLSAVFVLLF
-105 FAGVGFGAWLYSTTD
+105 FAGIGFGAWLYATTD
-120 VPDPTDIAVA
+120 VPEPTDIAVA
-130 QTTRVYYSDGETLL
+130 QTTRVYYSDGKTLL
-144 GEFSDLNRTILPAE
+144 GEFSDLNRTILPADE
-158 DIPDNVK
+158 IPDNVK

-180 GISPKGILR
+180 GISPKGIVR
-189 AVINNVSGG
+189 ALVNNLSGG

-238 LDKEEILSRYL
+238 LDKNEILSRYL

-265 QAYFGKNA
+265 QAYFGKSAN
-273 SELDDAEAALLVA
+273 ELDDAEAALLVA

-301 KAQALWKRV
+301 KAKALWQRV

-319 SLTQDEA
+319 TLTKEEA
-326 NKLTFPETIDY
+326 DKLSFPETIEY
-337 KPQNSLRGTN
+337 KRQSSLRGTN
-347 GYLMMTVRRELET
+347 GYLMMAVRKELEA
-360 RGFDADDIDT
+360 RGFDEDDIDT
-370 GGYTIISTIDKHTQ
+370 GGYTIVSTIDKHTQ
-384 ESTVEAINEL
+384 DSTVEVIANL

-406 VSIDPKTG
+406 VSIDPSTG

-421 GADYLEQQRNDATQ
+421 GEDYLKQQRNDATQ

-441 STFKVFT
+441 STFKAFT
-448 LVAALEEGYGL
+448 LVAALEEGYSL
-459 HSRWD
+459 HSNWD

-469 TFSGWKVKN
+469 TFKGWTVKN
-478 FGNASRGTVDL
+478 FNNASRGTVDL

-498 TPYAALNIDMGAK
+498 TPYAALNVDMGAE
-511 KTREAA
+511 KTRDAA
-517 VAMGLSEKTPG
+517 IKMGLSEKTPG

-546 LAGAYST
+546 LANAYST

-568 VSDVDGSSKYT
+568 VTNADGSHKYA

-607 GSARVVARKM
+607 GSARIVNEKM
-617 DGRPVAGKTGTSSA
+617 DGRPVAGKTGTSSS
-631 FRSAVF
+631 FRSALF

-657 RTEEPLTS
+657 RTEEPLTP
-665 FGPWKNMTGGAAP
+665 FGPWEDMTGGGAP
-678 ASIFGDIMTRALEGQ
+678 ASIFADIMTSALDGQ
-693 EELDFPDEVTSEGK
+693 DEVDFPDEVDSEGK
-707 KKRKK
+707 KKRKRK
-712 STRTKEPSPRR
+712 KRTHAPRR
-723 TSKPKVTE
+723 TTQPE
-731 EPSQEPSQE
+731 APAQPSEQ
-740 PSEEPSDE
+740 PSEEPP
-748 APTEEP
+748 ATEEP
-754 SEQAPEPTEQ
+754 SEEAPEPAPEPSEQ
-764 PEPPATTEKPKQ
+764 PTPSSKPEKPKP
-776 ESSPEPSAEP
+776 EPEPSEK
-786 SKKPKPPKVQPT
+786 SKTPKVQPT
-798 PGHERPAQ
+798 RGNDKPVE